1 MKIEVTQDDNKSK
14 NPVLRRVF
22 CKVEVDNK
30 KEISLNGYNV
40 FSLEGK
46 EKHKIGRLVEN
57 PTEGIFIVTEDYT
70 NKNVTKEEHEKF
82 AKDTFENW
90 TSVVDTAISEDVTLT
105 KFNEDTIEVSTLS
118 LDPPKGYR
126 WLGSI
131 FEEPEDQIRYEEF
144 LEDPLMLER
153 FEHYCNVKKIIIK
166 NGDVRNSIH
175 VKDTATNE
183 LLVLDYVVKQFQQY
197 MFSNNFLL
205 GFDKK
210 SYEYELGKVMRLS
223 ARFCDYVFNEAIE
236 AKANNTE
243 MSIHE
248 TFDNELQKAIKDI
261 NKNPYLLNLY
271 INDLQLKEETNN

>member
-1 MKIEVTQDDNKSK
+1 MKIEVTQDDNKNN

-22 CKVEVDNK
+22 CKVELDNV
-30 KEISLNGYNV
+30 KELPVNGLSVY
-40 FSLEGK
+40 SLEG
-46 EKHKIGRLVEN
+46 EGDHKIGRLVEN
-57 PTEGIFIVTEDYT
+57 PTEGTFIVTEDYT
-70 NKNVTKEEHEKF
+70 KNSTTKEQHEKF
-82 AKDTFENW
+82 AKDTFDNW
-90 TSVVDTAISEDVTLT
+90 NSVTNITVAEDIILT
-105 KFNEDTIEVSTLS
+105 KFDEDTIEVSTLS
-118 LDPPKGYR
+118 LDPPEGYA
-126 WLGSI
+126 WLGSV
-131 FEEPEDQIRYEEF
+131 FQEPEDQMRYEEF
-144 LEDPLMLER
+144 LEDPIMLER
-153 FEHYCNVKKIIIK
+153 FEHYCDVKKIVVK
-166 NGDVRNSIH
+166 GNDVRNSIH